1 MEEQMKTIAAIST
14 ALAVGS
20 VGMIRISGEL
30 AIKIAD
36 HVFISKNGRKLA
48 EMRGY
53 QAAYGM
59 AFDSGGDKIDDVVA
73 LVYRNPKSYTG
84 EDVVELTCHG
94 GVFIMK
100 KLLQAVFSA
109 GAAPAQAGEFT
120 KRAFLNGKIDLAEA
134 EAVMQLISA
143 KGEHALKAAIAGN
156 SGVLSKRIGKVKGE
170 IKKIASHLTAWIDFP
185 EEDVPGIERDELL
198 KQLINIGGLLEELD
212 INYDKGKMM
221 REGIPTV
228 IAGRANAGKS
238 TLMNILSGTQRSI
251 VTEYEGTTRDIVEEN
266 VVLGETILTIADT
279 AGIRKT
285 EDPVEKIGVDIA
297 KRKIEEAQLI
307 FAVFDASRELDEN
320 DDEFIRSIDKQ
331 RAIALINKTDLQ
343 ICIDQK
349 KIESC
354 FNRTILIS
362 AKNEEGMN
370 DLEKAVREVT
380 QTIDFDSSSGILF
393 TERQRREA
401 REAQKSIREAKE
413 ILMDGMTYDAITVCV
428 EAALNSLFSLT
439 GDKVSESVI
448 EEVFSTF
455 CVGK

>member
-1 MEEQMKTIAAIST
+1 
-14 ALAVGS
+14 
-20 VGMIRISGEL
+20 
-30 AIKIAD
+30 
-36 HVFISKNGRKLA
+36 
-48 EMRGY
+48 
-53 QAAYGM
+53 
-59 AFDSGGDKIDDVVA
+59 
-73 LVYRNPKSYTG
+73 
-84 EDVVELTCHG
+84 
-94 GVFIMK
+94 
-100 KLLQAVFSA
+100 
-109 GAAPAQAGEFT
+109 
-120 KRAFLNGKIDLAEA
+120 
-134 EAVMQLISA
+134 
-143 KGEHALKAAIAGN
+143 
-156 SGVLSKRIGKVKGE
+156 
-170 IKKIASHLTAWIDFP
+170 
-185 EEDVPGIERDELL
+185 
-198 KQLINIGGLLEELD
+198 
-212 INYDKGKMM
+212 MM

-266 VVLGETILTIADT
+266 VVLGEIILTIADT

-370 DLEKAVREVT
+370 ELEKAVREVT